1 MDNCPYDIIAIVGPT
16 ASGKTLLAA
25 NLASRVNGE
34 IISAD
39 SRQVYRGMNLG
50 TGKDYEDYVVNGK
63 TIPYHLVDLVDAGYH
78 YNVYEYQSDF
88 LKVFRSLK
96 ARKVLPILC
105 GGSGLYIE
113 AVLRGYR
120 LLPVP
125 QNATLRG
132 ELEAKSNDE
141 LAKILASYKTLHNT
155 TDLDTR
161 KRTIRAIE
169 IEEHYLNASTEI
181 EPFPQLKSAIFGVR
195 YNRATE
201 MERIHQRLLQ
211 RLGNGMV
218 DEVRG
223 LMESGLSFDDM
234 AYYGLEYRYIA
245 EHIMGKLTYDEMVSR
260 LNIAIRQFAK
270 RQMTWFRGMERRGL
284 GITWINGEL
293 PLEDKLD
300 TIMEAIQNGF

>member
-1 MDNCPYDIIAIVGPT
+1 MANCQFDIIAIVGPT

-25 NLASRVNGE
+25 NLAARVNGE

-63 TIPYHLVDLVDAGYH
+63 TIPYHLVEMVDAGYR

-88 LKVFRSLK
+88 LKVFLSLK
-96 ARKVLPILC
+96 ARRVLPILC

-125 QNATLRG
+125 QNTNLRK
-132 ELEAKSNDE
+132 ELEEKSNDE
-141 LAKILASYKTLHNT
+141 LVKILASYKKLHNT
-155 TDLDTR
+155 TDFDTR

-169 IEEHYLNASTEI
+169 IEEYYQNAPTEI

-201 MERIHQRLLQ
+201 MERIRQRLLQ

-218 DEVRG
+218 EEVKG
-223 LMESGLSFDDM
+223 LLEAGLSFDDM
-234 AYYGLEYRYIA
+234 VYYGLEYRYVA

-284 GITWINGEL
+284 SITWIDGEL

-300 TIMEAIQNGF
+300 KIMETIQYNS